1 MKNNNFENFL
11 NQEEDA
17 LNLKKE
23 IFYTF
28 FLITY
33 FFGPGFY

>member
-23 IFYTF
+23 ISYY
-28 FLITY
+28 I